1 MGGAL
6 TIRPASLDDAGPIA
20 AIYAPYVADSAITFE
35 VDAPSAVDMASRMA
49 QILPHFPYLVA
60 EQDGAVIGYAYATK
74 LYERAAYRWAAETT
88 VYLSRD
94 GRRGQGIGTALY
106 RQLIESLR
114 DQGFLA
120 AVGKITLPNAASV
133 RLHEKLGFR
142 ASGVLARIGFKQG
155 RWHDVGIY
163 QLDLADHPAEPAET
177 RPFRSA

>member
-1 MGGAL
+1 MGDTL

-35 VDAPSAVDMASRMA
+35 VDAPSAAEMASRMA
-49 QILPHFPYLVA
+49 QILPHYPYLVA
-60 EQDGAVIGYAYATK
+60 ERDGAVIGYAYATK
-74 LYERAAYRWAAETT
+74 LYERAAYRWAAEAT

-94 GRRGQGIGTALY
+94 GLQRQGIGTALY
-106 RQLIESLR
+106 QRLIASLR

-142 ASGVLARIGFKQG
+142 ASGVLTRIGFKQG
-155 RWHDVGIY
+155 RWHDVGLY
-163 QLDLADHPAEPAET
+163 QLDLADHPSEPDET
-177 RPFRSA
+177 RPFRPA